1 MREATVARERLR
13 LALAPR
19 SAELPAPIDQL
30 SLGVVAFGPPLSA
43 TSSASV
49 PPDDSHERRKRLR
62 EALRQTRA
70 AAGPESLLRVLE
82 VDPGSRIPERRVVL
96 TPFPE

>member
-1 MREATVARERLR
+1 MRESTVARERLR
-13 LALAPR
+13 LALAPKLY
-19 SAELPAPIDQL
+19 ELPAPIDQL
-30 SLGVVAFGPPLSA
+30 SLGVAVFGPPLSDQL
-43 TSSASV
+43 SLV

-62 EALRQTRA
+62 EAVNQTRA

-82 VDPGSRIPERRVVL
+82 LDPGSRIPERRIVL

>member
-1 MREATVARERLR
+1 VRSVAPQRLH
-13 LALAPR
+13 LALAPKL
-19 SAELPAPIDQL
+19 AELPAPIDQL
-30 SLGVVAFGPPLSA
+30 SLAVAVFGPPLSDQLA
-43 TSSASV
+43 LG

-82 VDPGSRIPERRVVL
+82 VDPGSRVPERRIVL

>member
-13 LALAPR
+13 LGLVPKLG
-19 SAELPAPIDQL
+19 ELPAPIEQL
-30 SLGVVAFGPPLSA
+30 SLGTAAFGPALGDQLA
-43 TSSASV
+43 LG
-49 PPDDSHERRKRLR
+49 PPDDAHERRKRLR

-70 AAGPESLLRVLE
+70 AAGPESLLRALE
-82 VDPGSRIPERRVVL
+82 VDPGSRIPERRIVL